1 MNHKNLK
8 PLIGMIIL
16 TLIVVGIVL
25 AVVFSGTDTSKVETV
40 TIPAP
45 VETNLQP
52 ADGLVTPL
60 TTSP

>member
-1 MNHKNLK
+1 MDYKNMK
-8 PLIGMIIL
+8 PLIAMIIL

-25 AVVFSGTDTSKVETV
+25 AVVFSGGDKTVDTAVNPASVEMNV
-40 TIPAP
+40 
-45 VETNLQP
+45 QP

>member
-1 MNHKNLK
+1 MNYKNLK

-25 AVVFSGTDTSKVETV
+25 AVVFSSGSTTTDISVAPT
-40 TIPAP
+40 PAE
-45 VETNLQP
+45 VSVQP
-52 ADGLVTPL
+52 ADNLVTPL